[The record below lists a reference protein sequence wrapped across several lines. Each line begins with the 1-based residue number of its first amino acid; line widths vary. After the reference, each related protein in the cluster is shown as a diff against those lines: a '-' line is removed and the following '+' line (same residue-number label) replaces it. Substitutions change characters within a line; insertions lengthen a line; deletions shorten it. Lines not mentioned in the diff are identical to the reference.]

1 MSTLVTSKN
10 DVMFQKLM
18 VGCFLFVSAL
28 AGAQELGVAPVAVDT
43 VKVLDTKYRED
54 QFYVGITHSILQDK
68 PPGFSQRS
76 LSLGLQ
82 AGFLRD
88 FPINAARTW
97 AIAPGV
103 GYSYLNLHDNLAP
116 SNGID
121 FPSQILGSYDRNT
134 LSLHYLDFPLE
145 IRWRTS
151 TAESHK
157 FWRIYTGFKVSYLL
171 KDKALT
177 RSDLASFTI
186 KNSDDLNR
194 WVYGVYVSAGFNTWN
209 FYMYYGLNSIYK
221 NQVIPDN
228 NNKVKAFNAGLMFYI
243 L

>member
-1 MSTLVTSKN
+1 
-10 DVMFQKLM
+10 MFQKIIVAVIL
-18 VGCFLFVSAL
+18 LFGAV
-28 AGAQELGVAPVAVDT
+28 AGAQELLQQPVETDT
-43 VKVLDTKYRED
+43 AKVYDTKYRED

-76 LSLGLQ
+76 LSLGIQ

-97 AIAPGV
+97 AIAPGI
-103 GYSYLNLHDNLAP
+103 GYSYLNLHHNLAP
-116 SNGID
+116 FDGVD
-121 FPSQILGSYDRNT
+121 FPSQILKEYDRNT

-151 TAESHK
+151 TPESHK
-157 FWRIYTGFKVSYLL
+157 FWRVYTGFKVSYLVA
-171 KDKALT
+171 DKAVT
-177 RSDLASFTI
+177 KSDLADFTL
-186 KNSDDLNR
+186 KNSADLNQ
-194 WVYGVYVSAGFNTWN
+194 WVYGVYLSAGFNTWN
-209 FYMYYGLNSIYK
+209 IYMYYGLNSVYK
-221 NQVIPDN
+221 NQVVPES